1 MKKSYVKPQV
11 LFEDFQLSASIANG
25 CTPDIWLQINSSRGT
40 CGYSYTGMTLF
51 TDGDAVCKKEN
62 GGTPVKDDGTYG
74 VCYHVPEETYR
85 LFTSA

>member
-1 MKKSYVKPQV
+1 
-11 LFEDFQLSASIANG
+11 
-25 CTPDIWLQINSSRGT
+25 
-40 CGYSYTGMTLF
+40 MTLF

-62 GGTPVKDDGTYG
+62 GGTPVKDDGAYG